1 MAFRYS
7 QVNALKSTNPNLKTL
22 LAMGGWSATSGPYSN
37 MASSASTRSVF
48 INSLIAWL
56 RQHNFDGVDMDWEFP
71 AYALRGGV
79 PADYTNFAL
88 LIKVCNARLIKVCIA
103 RLIKVYIHHLLNN
116 IKHNL
121 RCVSRVHNNHFYKT

>member
-56 RQHNFDGVDMDWEFP
+56 RQYNFDGVDMDWEFP
-71 AYALRGGV
+71 AYALRGGI

-88 LIKVCNARLIKVCIA
+88 LIKVYIA
-103 RLIKVYIHHLLNN
+103 FLIKVYIQCYFLGLSNYWKNNLKCVIRVHDNHLL
-116 IKHNL
+116 
-121 RCVSRVHNNHFYKT
+121 